1 MGINY
6 ASVKVAE
13 HEKQL
18 EEYTK
23 IVDYTNKVLDS
34 ITDVHNISENNMYD
48 IMYAQKLLTN
58 ATDITDEAIAR
69 AVKDILARI
78 SLIIDL
84 VKDEDIT
91 DTVDK
96 KQYNNI
102 TNAKYDKSSRLKSLE
117 DYTKPKYKSE
127 SSIGHYFKTKG
138 PALLIATIAMGL
150 ILTGVPTKLAE
161 GIANLLDRG
170 VKSSTEVLDTAVTA
184 SDAISNVNAAEV
196 ANAASGVGDMLS
208 ILISLITMVL
218 AIIIVIGFTM
228 DLTYLMMP
236 GIRNLFD
243 SNGMGKG
250 AKAFISE
257 PALDA
262 IKVEGQTYKNG
273 FETSKEYSRTSLAQ
287 TMYNNMVYDNNFHV
301 LHKDELNKLK
311 KVPKSKKENIA
322 RLVEVELLY
331 NNNYKSQEQ

>member
-18 EEYTK
+18 EEYSK
-23 IVDYTNKVLDS
+23 IVNYTNKVLDS

-48 IMYAQKLLTN
+48 IMYAQKLLRN

-84 VKDEDIT
+84 VKDEDIK
-91 DTVDK
+91 DTIDK

-138 PALLIATIAMGL
+138 PALLIVVIATGL
-150 ILTGVPTKLAE
+150 FLA
-161 GIANLLDRG
+161 GIPQKMAGGIVNVLNG
-170 VKSSTEVLDTAVTA
+170 ATKSSTEALDTTVTT
-184 SDAISNVNAAEV
+184 SDAISNVNVAEV
-196 ANAASGVGDMLS
+196 ADVARGMDNAFSTLLT
-208 ILISLITMVL
+208 LIIVL
-218 AIIIVIGFTM
+218 ALLVATIGAIIDLSYLTM
-228 DLTYLMMP
+228 PWLRDM
-236 GIRNLFD
+236 FD
-243 SNGMGKG
+243 TLGVGKG
-250 AKAFISE
+250 ARAFISE
-257 PALDA
+257 QALEA
-262 IKVEGQTYKNG
+262 TKAEGQTYQDG
-273 FETSKEYSRTSLAQ
+273 FETSKEYNRMSLAQ
-287 TMYNNMVYDNNFHV
+287 TMYHNMVYDNNFHV

-311 KVPKSKKENIA
+311 NIPKSKKENIA

-331 NNNYKSQEQ
+331 NNEYKNQE